1 MLLRIDK
8 EKYSFE
14 LGMMKMHGW
23 INEDLTLTELGEQK
37 KGAIKAMFP
46 QLKIV
51 ENVKDNELRI
61 SQN

>member
-23 INEDLTLTELGEQK
+23 INEDLTLNELGMQK
-37 KGAIKAMFP
+37 KEEIKAMFP
-46 QLKIV
+46 QSKIV
-51 ENVKDNELRI
+51 EDSNELRI
-61 SQN
+61 S